1 MDSLLH
7 TQKKAIPRYQ
17 PYPIYPSSFR
27 DITLTVDESIPAD
40 SLRKKLLSFHSK
52 WLESVSIISIYQNK
66 NPTVQNKNVS
76 LRLVFQD
83 KERTLSNQEIEEE
96 HERLLAML
104 NEQLDDTKGTID
116 S

>member
-1 MDSLLH
+1 M
-7 TQKKAIPRYQ
+7 
-17 PYPIYPSSFR
+17 
-27 DITLTVDESIPAD
+27 
-40 SLRKKLLSFHSK
+40 
-52 WLESVSIISIYQNK
+52 
-66 NPTVQNKNVS
+66 QNKNVS